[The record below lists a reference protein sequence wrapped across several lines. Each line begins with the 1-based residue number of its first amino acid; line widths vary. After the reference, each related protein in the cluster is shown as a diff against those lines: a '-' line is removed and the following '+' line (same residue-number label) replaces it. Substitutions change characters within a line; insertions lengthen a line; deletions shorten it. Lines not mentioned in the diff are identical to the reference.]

1 MRTLN
6 AECPNDDGLNLS
18 RSCNLVLF
26 ALEHYSDVAAEFDS
40 VEYFALMGRMVP
52 HLRTSLIEDVDR
64 AGSAPAAAVAGGA
77 AAAAG
82 GAPPLP

>member
-1 MRTLN
+1 MQPGN
-6 AECPNDDGLNLS
+6 ATQLAKRC
-18 RSCNLVLF
+18 VLF